1 MKNSLD
7 EIIKAH
13 FFGMLKLKLQFDLDE
28 NANMLDVSQKE
39 LENLLFEMV
48 GEGKLNGELQQ
59 NKFVIS
65 SDVNQ
70 IINWLQHSVHDMENK
85 QKTREEDKFAM
96 ESSETLK
103 VEEEDLNQNPVD
115 QGEVSLLSYQNVVLV
130 KSDFDCLKA
139 FEKKLEQAVPAV
151 DQMPPSNLRIHGASK
166 SCCWVKLL

>member
-1 MKNSLD
+1 MKLL
-7 EIIKAH
+7 KAH

-28 NANMLDVSQKE
+28 NANMLNVSQKE

-85 QKTREEDKFAM
+85 QKPEKKIRLAM
-96 ESSETLK
+96 ESSQTLK

-115 QGEVSLLSYQNVVLV
+115 
-130 KSDFDCLKA
+130 KA
-139 FEKKLEQAVPAV
+139 KF
-151 DQMPPSNLRIHGASK
+151 H
-166 SCCWVKLL
+166 C